1 MSQKQKSTRPKR
13 KIEAH
18 LHSAIIVNQPMVR
31 DFSTGGGHLPGDDES
46 EKAMLPDVIGVSAL
60 FGVLMLVPFNT
71 NAKSL

>member
-31 DFSTGGGHLPGDDES
+31 DFSTGGGHLPEGWDQPGD
-46 EKAMLPDVIGVSAL
+46 
-60 FGVLMLVPFNT
+60 VLQLEETVRGH
-71 NAKSL
+71 AAAGDAEAEAAGR